1 MKKERDIKDVKRR
14 NRRRFRRYL
23 RSKNLISKKVRKLRY
38 KKMYSLIL
46 HNNF

>member
-1 MKKERDIKDVKRR
+1 MKKERDIKDFKRR

-23 RSKNLISKKVRKLRY
+23 RKNLTSKKVRKLRY